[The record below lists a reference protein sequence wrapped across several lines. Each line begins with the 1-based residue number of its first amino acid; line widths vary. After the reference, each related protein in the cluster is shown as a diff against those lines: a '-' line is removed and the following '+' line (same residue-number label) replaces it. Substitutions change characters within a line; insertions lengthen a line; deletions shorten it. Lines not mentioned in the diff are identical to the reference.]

1 MGVAVL
7 AVATLGLSGCEK
19 DEGPSNHA
27 PEIVSISAL
36 EGTTITQN
44 QSVTLV
50 AVVTDEDGD
59 TVNFVWSAPS
69 GSLNATDNDTVVWT
83 STETEGIVTISLRVD
98 DDENVA
104 SGSTD
109 VPSAYM
115 LEEGGF

>member
-1 MGVAVL
+1 
-7 AVATLGLSGCEK
+7 
-19 DEGPSNHA
+19 
-27 PEIVSISAL
+27 
-36 EGTTITQN
+36 
-44 QSVTLV
+44 
-50 AVVTDEDGD
+50 
-59 TVNFVWSAPS
+59 VWNAPS